1 MFENVIKLG
10 DLGRHEKRKNLKK
23 EVEELK
29 NKKGCG
35 KLSWF
40 SVVLKNILILHFG
53 FVVLNFEKDFKKVL
67 LFKIYFEYFLKRKI
81 ERFYFKIY
89 DLVKKIFDPN
99 FIFGRF

>member
-1 MFENVIKLG
+1 MFENVVKLG
-10 DLGRHEKRKNLKK
+10 NLGRHEKRKNLKK

-29 NKKGCG
+29 NREGCG

-67 LFKIYFEYFLKRKI
+67 LFKVYFEYFLKRKI
-81 ERFYFKIY
+81 EKFYFKIY
-89 DLVKKIFDPN
+89 DLVKKIFDHN